1 MTELLFP
8 DEPARFNHREFD
20 RLLNYCVQNSASD
33 ITIQSGDKIIVDVH
47 GRLNRITK
55 RELTHSEVS
64 EILNSIYGA
73 NGVAQILSGVD
84 VDTHYEIRPDR
95 TSRHRF
101 RVNATGCLVEGSPGM
116 QITMRTIPA
125 DPPYL
130 ANMGLEKKLQD
141 AIIPTQGIVIVAGAT
156 GSGKSTLLASVM
168 REILEK
174 EDGKL
179 LSYESPIEFVYDSVK
194 SPHASISQSEIP
206 LHLPNF
212 PAAVRN
218 ALRRKPKFILVGEAR
233 DKETIAAVIDA
244 ALTGHTVYTTVHSNG
259 VADTIRRM
267 VAAFPEEERYGRT
280 IDLISLIRAIV
291 WQMLVPTVDGKR
303 AAVREWLVF
312 TPEVRDELLQS
323 EF

>member
-1 MTELLFP
+1 MTQLLFP
-8 DEPARFNHREFD
+8 DEPARFSHRDFD
-20 RLLNYCVQNSASD
+20 RLLNFCVQNQASD
-33 ITIQSGDKIIVDVH
+33 ITLQSGDRIMVDIH
-47 GRLNRITK
+47 GRLQRVTK
-55 RELTHSEVS
+55 RDLTHSEVS
-64 EILNSIYGA
+64 DILNAIYGA

-95 TSRHRF
+95 TTRHRF
-101 RVNATGCLVEGSPGM
+101 RVNVTGCLVEGSPGM

-130 ANMGLEKKLQD
+130 ANMNLEPKLLE

-174 EDGKL
+174 HDGKL

-194 SPHASISQSEIP
+194 SPHSSISQSEIP

-233 DKETIAAVIDA
+233 DKETIASVIDA

-280 IDLISLIRAIV
+280 VDLISLIRAIV